1 MVVVERFRPLCVAFP
16 PIAPMPLKIAPK
28 GEISPTLRTGVMNWG
43 DVFRGRV
50 HIIRKTNTV
59 DFAYSDFDYNDSSP
73 DCFSSAPAEY
83 CVFL

>member
-1 MVVVERFRPLCVAFP
+1 
-16 PIAPMPLKIAPK
+16 MPLKIAPK

-59 DFAYSDFDYNDSSP
+59 DFAYSDFDYNDSSLVTVFRLHQQNIV
-73 DCFSSAPAEY
+73 CFYDSCKLPLQQG
-83 CVFL
+83 FLTWGP